1 MPILRLEDISKAK
14 KACCENQGRIKMK
27 EKIDEETAGK
37 LQEMAI
43 LEQSI
48 QNLSLQKQSL
58 QFEISET
65 LSALEE
71 LKKSGDKEAFKIV
84 GQIMVKSKKEE
95 LEKELNEK
103 KDMVELRANSIEKQE
118 HSLRERLLSMREE
131 VMKKLK

>member
-1 MPILRLEDISKAK
+1 
-14 KACCENQGRIKMK
+14 MK

-58 QFEISET
+58 QFEINEM

-71 LKKSGDKEAFKIV
+71 LGKSGEKEAFKIV

-95 LEKELNEK
+95 IEKELNER
-103 KDMVELRANSIEKQE
+103 KDMAELRVKSIGKQE
-118 HSLRERLLSMREE
+118 QSLREKLLSMRDE
-131 VMKKLK
+131 VMKKLR

>member
-1 MPILRLEDISKAK
+1 
-14 KACCENQGRIKMK
+14 MK

-43 LEQSI
+43 LEQSV

-58 QFEISET
+58 QFEINEM

-71 LKKSGDKEAFKIV
+71 LGKSSEKEAFKIV
-84 GQIMVKSKKEE
+84 GQIMVKSKKED
-95 LEKELNEK
+95 LEKELNER
-103 KDMVELRANSIEKQE
+103 KDMAELRVKSIGKQE
-118 HSLRERLLSMREE
+118 QSLRERLLSMRDE

>member
-84 GQIMVKSKKEE
+84 GQIMVKSKKET

>member
-27 EKIDEETAGK
+27 EKIDEETARK

-48 QNLSLQKQSL
+48 QHLSLQKQSL
-58 QFEISET
+58 QFEINEV

-71 LKKSGDKEAFKIV
+71 LKKSSEKEAFKIV
-84 GQIMVKSKKEE
+84 GQIMVKSKKED

-103 KDMVELRANSIEKQE
+103 KDMAELRAKSIEKQE
-118 HSLRERLLSMREE
+118 QSLRERLLSMRNE

>member
-1 MPILRLEDISKAK
+1 
-14 KACCENQGRIKMK
+14 
-27 EKIDEETAGK
+27 
-37 LQEMAI
+37 MAI